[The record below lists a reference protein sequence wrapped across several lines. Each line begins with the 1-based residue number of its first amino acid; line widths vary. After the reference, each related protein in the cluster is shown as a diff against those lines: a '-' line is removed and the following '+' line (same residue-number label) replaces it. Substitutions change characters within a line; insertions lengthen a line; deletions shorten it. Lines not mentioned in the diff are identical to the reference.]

1 MDAAQLDN
9 LVRET
14 ISAEPHPPRPVPRW
28 ALLEHSLLNAP
39 ALAVIAVGA
48 VTLWV
53 VSRFTFTGQLA
64 PGQGSQLT
72 VFSVLLGALGLGL
85 IGLPLLTYLRLVRTL
100 RHGVRVVARVT
111 ELEPPDMPDTVAEL
125 DAGAPRP
132 PRRVRG
138 YRLVEHPAGLFE
150 EPFELEADWAG
161 QLDVG
166 SEVDV
171 IAHPQRP
178 RVLVALGLR

>member
-1 MDAAQLDN
+1 MDAVQLDN

-14 ISAEPHPPRPVPRW
+14 ISAEPDPPRPVPRW

-39 ALAVIAVGA
+39 ALVVIAVGV

-72 VFSVLLGALGLGL
+72 AFSVLLGGLGLGL
-85 IGLPLLTYLRLVRTL
+85 IGLPLLTYLRLARTL
-100 RHGVRVVARVT
+100 RHGLRAVARVT
-111 ELEPPDMPDTVAEL
+111 ELDLPDTPAEL
-125 DAGAPRP
+125 DAEARRSS
-132 PRRVRG
+132 RRVRG
-138 YRLVEHPAGLFE
+138 HRLVEHPAGLFE
-150 EPFELEADWAG
+150 EPFELEAEWAD
-161 QLDVG
+161 QLAIG
-166 SEVDV
+166 TEIDV
-171 IAHPQRP
+171 IVHPQRP